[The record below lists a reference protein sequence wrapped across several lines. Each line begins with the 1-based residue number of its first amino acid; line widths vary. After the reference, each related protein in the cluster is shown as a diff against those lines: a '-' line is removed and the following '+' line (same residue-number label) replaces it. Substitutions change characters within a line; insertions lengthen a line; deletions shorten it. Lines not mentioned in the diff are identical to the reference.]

1 MKKINLSLSA
11 FLGEMKT
18 DIKVVIIDDEAH
30 GVESIKSFIADNYP
44 SFNILGTANSV
55 KTAVDLLSKTDADLV
70 FMDIELPDGSGFDI
84 LEKLSKR
91 DFDVIFVTA
100 FNQYAIKAFK
110 YSAIDYLL
118 KPFDYDDMD
127 AAIKKI
133 ISRGT
138 NSKHEEQFNALLQNT
153 KLDKPEKIVLA
164 TAESIE
170 FVNVKD
176 IIHIQS
182 DGNYS
187 TLHIKGR
194 NDLLVSKNLGEF
206 ENMLED
212 YPFFR
217 THQSHLV
224 NLNFVQKVSRFDG
237 DVIMEGGSVA
247 ILSRR
252 KRNQF
257 LEEMASNIQRKN

>member
-1 MKKINLSLSA
+1 MVS
-11 FLGEMKT
+11 E
-18 DIKVVIIDDEAH
+18 IKVVIIDDEPH
-30 GVESIKSFIADNYP
+30 GVESVRIFLNSNYP

-55 KTAVDLLSKTDADLV
+55 KTAVELLSKTEPDLV
-70 FMDIELPDGSGFDI
+70 FLDIELPDGSGFDI

-100 FNQYAIKAFK
+100 YNQYAIKAFK

-118 KPFDYDDMD
+118 KPFDYGDMD
-127 AAIKKI
+127 AAIRKI
-133 ISRGT
+133 VKRGKSNT
-138 NSKHEEQFNALLQNT
+138 KHEEQFNALLQNT

-212 YPFFR
+212 FAFFR

>member
-1 MKKINLSLSA
+1 MR
-11 FLGEMKT
+11 T

-30 GVESIKSFIADNYP
+30 GVESVKSFITGNYP
-44 SFNILGTANSV
+44 SFNILGTADSV
-55 KTAVDLLSKTDADLV
+55 KTAVELLSKVEADLV

-118 KPFDYDDMD
+118 KPFDYNDMD
-127 AAIKKI
+127 AAVKKI
-133 ISRGT
+133 INRGAT
-138 NSKHEEQFNALLQNT
+138 NNKHEEQFNALLQNS

-194 NDLLVSKNLGEF
+194 NNLMVSKNLGEF

-212 YPFFR
+212 FAFFR

-237 DVIMEGGSVA
+237 GVIMEGGSVA

-257 LEEMASNIQRKN
+257 LEAMASNIQRKN